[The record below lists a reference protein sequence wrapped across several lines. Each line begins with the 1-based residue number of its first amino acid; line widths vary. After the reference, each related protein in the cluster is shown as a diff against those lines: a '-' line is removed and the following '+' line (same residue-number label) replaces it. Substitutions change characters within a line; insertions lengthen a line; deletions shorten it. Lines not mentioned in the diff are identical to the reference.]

1 MKYPQWQNG
10 ISPEIHKNDKV
21 MKRVLL
27 VLSLILAA
35 FFNVMAA
42 EQVIHS
48 YIYHDFKVYDRNYNL
63 IEEIPSKN
71 GDPMG
76 LFLVAEI
83 DGETYLSATV
93 GKETGYEFKIVLSK
107 QINDKNGTH
116 ADVYAGSMSVEG
128 QTKPLQ
134 VFVCYSKSLMP
145 DVIVVDVF
153 NSPTL
158 IELSGLV
165 KAGH

>member
-1 MKYPQWQNG
+1 
-10 ISPEIHKNDKV
+10 

-35 FFNVMAA
+35 FFNIMAA

-48 YIYHDFKVYDRNYNL
+48 YIYHDFKVYDREYNL

-93 GKETGYEFKIVLSK
+93 GKGTAYEFKIVLSGH
-107 QINDKNGTH
+107 Q
-116 ADVYAGSMSVEG
+116 
-128 QTKPLQ
+128 QKP
-134 VFVCYSKSLMP
+134 V
-145 DVIVVDVF
+145 
-153 NSPTL
+153 
-158 IELSGLV
+158 
-165 KAGH
+165 